1 MVSIDRSA
9 LLASFIISG
18 DTGLALVVV
27 GSVCGSVEVV
37 WADGGVSEGAGRG
50 PVPNGWMIV
59 WFILAG

>member
-37 WADGGVSEGAGRG
+37 WVDGDVFEGAGREAA
-50 PVPNGWMIV
+50 PNGWMIV
-59 WFILAG
+59 WFMLAG